1 MEERERLILFPVRRR
16 LAVLCSAYLLG
27 IYGAQIVAVPAAA
40 FGILCAFLLTTAFLR
55 AKRRKSAL
63 LFVAAV
69 FLLVGNG
76 MACRRLALRDEPSQP
91 DVLLVGEIDEI
102 EKENR
107 VWLRGVLCDGE
118 RLHRRA
124 LVTLMTNEGEEGKE
138 VFVGQIISGT
148 GRLFAPSESRN
159 PGGVNGRVRALAQ
172 NYELSGYVLPN
183 WTASGAKR
191 FSMRE
196 TLRQIR
202 NRLMRHMEN
211 VFGEHAPLF
220 QAILLGNRENMDKE
234 LVNAMRLTGIVHL
247 LTVSGMHLTLIAL
260 MMEKVLSRVPCGR
273 WMRFV
278 LQTVGLLFYTGL
290 TGAAAGT
297 VRAFI
302 MAVLRGLAKCRGRR
316 YEPLTALA
324 FAALTMALINPI
336 WPLDAS
342 FQFSFFVLLGILL
355 TSGTISAWCA
365 RRMAWVRRHPRAAE
379 ALTLSLSAQITAMP
393 IQLLFYGYVPLLALP
408 VNAAAG
414 GLMSVIMMGGI
425 VCSVAG
431 AFVPTVGRFIGGT
444 LGWATGSAEALIVK
458 LAKLEGNI
466 CRLPAPYVWSIPIAI
481 VVMMLF
487 SSRIRFGKARR
498 KAFAAALC
506 ALALSYLPRFAPD
519 ARYVQLDVGQGD
531 AAILRHGRHA
541 TLVDVGA
548 ANSYDA
554 LRYLRHEGLY
564 VDSLILSH
572 LDEDHAGA
580 LDVLMQSEIDISR
593 VVMPSGAQVE
603 DASTAVQNGFR
614 TAEEKGVLPET
625 VSAGDRIVSGDYVF
639 DVLSPREGLTGENER
654 SLVLYTQSMGSKI
667 LMMGDLPAKSEM
679 DDPPDCDVLKV
690 AHHGSKYATSDAFVE
705 KTTPSLAMISVGAN
719 NRYGHPTERVIKAL
733 ESVGAAIY
741 RTDESGC
748 ITLWLSDKSA
758 TVQTYLNGSSSNASP
773 AAYTP

>member
-27 IYGAQIVAVPAAA
+27 IYGAQIVAAPAAA

-91 DVLLVGEIDEI
+91 GVLLVGEIDEI

-138 VFVGQIISGT
+138 VFVGQTISGT

-220 QAILLGNRENMDKE
+220 QAILLGATAKTWIKE
-234 LVNAMRLTGIVHL
+234 PVNAMRLTGIVHL

-260 MMEKVLSRVPCGR
+260 MMEKSAGAAFPADR

-297 VRAFI
+297 VRALTT
-302 MAVLRGLAKCRGRR
+302 AVLRGLAKCRGRR

-355 TSGTISAWCA
+355 TSGAISAWCA

-466 CRLPAPYVWSIPIAI
+466 CRLPAPYVWSIPEQAI
-481 VVMMLF
+481 VVMILF

-580 LDVLMQSEIDISR
+580 LKR
-593 VVMPSGAQVE
+593 A
-603 DASTAVQNGFR
+603 DAVRNRYFARRHAERRAGGGRIYCRSKRIQNGGRKGRFAGNRIGRRSDCIRRLCFR
-614 TAEEKGVLPET
+614 CALSARGV
-625 VSAGDRIVSGDYVF
+625 DR
-639 DVLSPREGLTGENER
+639 
-654 SLVLYTQSMGSKI
+654 
-667 LMMGDLPAKSEM
+667 
-679 DDPPDCDVLKV
+679 
-690 AHHGSKYATSDAFVE
+690 
-705 KTTPSLAMISVGAN
+705 
-719 NRYGHPTERVIKAL
+719 
-733 ESVGAAIY
+733 
-741 RTDESGC
+741 
-748 ITLWLSDKSA
+748 
-758 TVQTYLNGSSSNASP
+758 
-773 AAYTP
+773 